1 MSLGIA
7 IGARV
12 RKSPYFDKT
21 LEDGVTSFSV
31 YNHMYMPTG
40 YGDPEA
46 EYNRL
51 INGVAM
57 WDVAVERQVS
67 LKGPDAEKLAR
78 YLTSRN
84 LGALNIGQGRYVPI
98 CDHRGTLIN
107 DPVLLPISEDE
118 YWLSIADSDVLLWS
132 RAISA
137 ERGFDVQIHE
147 PDVSPLAIQGPKA
160 VEVVADL
167 FGDWIRELK
176 YFGHRE
182 ARLNGIPLHVA
193 RSGWSKQGGYELYL
207 EDSARGAELW
217 DLVKEAGQP
226 YDIGP
231 GTPNYIERLESGLVS
246 YGADTDDF
254 TNPYEVGLGKFV
266 SLDREDDFIGKQALT
281 EINEQ
286 GPRRQFVGYKIEGE
300 ALSAGNQ
307 HKWPVKDG
315 EVYVG
320 FVSASAWSPRVK
332 SNIGVGLVETAYSE
346 PGSKVTIQ
354 TDAADGDLEAV
365 VSKLPFDIPA

>member
-21 LEDGVTSFSV
+21 IEEGVASFSV

-78 YLTSRN
+78 YLTTRD

-107 DPVLLPISEDE
+107 DPVLLPIAKDE
-118 YWLSIADSDVLLWS
+118 YWLSIADSDILLWS

-137 ERGFDVQIHE
+137 ERGYDVQIHE

-160 VEVVADL
+160 VEVVSDL
-167 FGDWIRELK
+167 FGDWVRDLK

-182 ARLNGIPLHVA
+182 TRLNGIPLHVA

-207 EDSARGAELW
+207 QDGRRGGELW

-226 YDIGP
+226 YEIGP
-231 GTPNYIERLESGLVS
+231 GCPNYIERLESGLVS

-266 SLDREDDFIGKQALT
+266 SLNREDEFIGKSALAD
-281 EINEQ
+281 INAA
-286 GPRRQFVGYKIEGE
+286 GIKRKFVGYKIEGDKL
-300 ALSAGNQ
+300 AAGNQ

-315 EVYVG
+315 ETFIG
-320 FVSASAWSPRVK
+320 FVSASAWSPRVGA
-332 SNIGVGLVETAYSE
+332 NIGVGLVETAFSE

-354 TDAADGDLEAV
+354 TDTPEGDMNAV

>member
-12 RKSPYFDKT
+12 RKSPYFNKT
-21 LEDGVTSFSV
+21 IEDGVTSFSV

-40 YGDPEA
+40 YGDPVA
-46 EYNRL
+46 EYDRL

-78 YLTSRN
+78 YLTTRD
-84 LGALNIGQGRYVPI
+84 LGALNIGQGRYVPL

-107 DPVLLPISEDE
+107 DPVLLPIAEDE
-118 YWLSIADSDVLLWS
+118 YWLSIADSDVLLFS
-132 RAISA
+132 RAIAA
-137 ERGFDVQIHE
+137 ERGLDVSIHE

-160 VEVVADL
+160 VEVVSDL
-167 FGDWIRELK
+167 FGDWVRELK

-207 EDSARGAELW
+207 MDGLRGGELW
-217 DLVKEAGQP
+217 DIVKEAGQP
-226 YDIGP
+226 YGIGP

-266 SLDREDDFIGKQALT
+266 SLEREDDFIGKEALKKIK
-281 EINEQ
+281 EDGIK
-286 GPRRQFVGYKIEGE
+286 RQFVGYMIEGE
-300 ALSAGNQ
+300 ALAAGNQ

-315 EVYVG
+315 ETFIG

-332 SNIGVGLVETAYSE
+332 SNIGVGLVETAHSE

-354 TDAADGDLEAV
+354 TDLEVGDLTAT

>member
-21 LEDGVTSFSV
+21 IEDGVTSFSV

-46 EYNRL
+46 EYDRL

-78 YLTSRN
+78 YLTTRD
-84 LGALNIGQGRYVPI
+84 LGPLNIGQGRYVPI

-107 DPVLLPISEDE
+107 DPVLLPIAEDE

-137 ERGFDVQIHE
+137 ERGYDVSIHE

-160 VEVVADL
+160 VNVVEDL
-167 FGDWIRELK
+167 FGSWVRDLK

-207 EDSARGAELW
+207 QDGLRGPELW
-217 DLVKEAGQP
+217 DLVKEAGQK

-266 SLDREDDFIGKQALT
+266 SLGREDDFVGKAALQQIHD
-281 EINEQ
+281 E
-286 GPRRQFVGYKIEGE
+286 GVKRQFVGYKIEGD
-300 ALSAGNQ
+300 ALAAGNQ

-320 FVSASAWSPRVK
+320 FVSASAWSPRVQ
-332 SNIGVGLVETAYSE
+332 SNIGVGLLETAYSE
-346 PGSKVTIQ
+346 PGTKVTIQ
-354 TDAADGDLEAV
+354 TDLIAGDLSAT

>member
-21 LEDGVTSFSV
+21 VEDGVTAFSV
-31 YNHMYMPTG
+31 YNHMYMPTS

-78 YLTSRN
+78 YLTARD
-84 LGALNIGQGRYVPI
+84 LGKLNIGQGRYVPL

-107 DPVLLPISEDE
+107 DPVLLTLAEDE
-118 YWLSIADSDVLLWS
+118 YWLSIADSDVMLFS
-132 RAISA
+132 RGIAA
-137 ERGFDVQIHE
+137 ERGLDVSIHE

-160 VEVVADL
+160 VEVVANL
-167 FGDWIRELK
+167 FGDWVRELK

-182 ARLNGIPLHVA
+182 ANLNGIPLQVA

-207 EDSARGAELW
+207 QDSMRGNELW
-217 DLVKEAGQP
+217 DIVKEAGQP

-266 SLDREDDFIGKQALT
+266 SLNREDDFIGKKALT
-281 EINEQ
+281 KIHAD
-286 GPRRQFVGYKIEGE
+286 GIKRQFVGYKIKGE
-300 ALSAGNQ
+300 PLAAGNQ
-307 HKWPVKDG
+307 HKWPTKNG
-315 EVYVG
+315 ESYIG
-320 FVSASAWSPRVK
+320 FVSASAWSPRIK
-332 SNIGVGLVETAYSE
+332 SNIGVGLIETAFSE
-346 PGSKVTIQ
+346 PGTEVTIQ
-354 TDAADGDLEAV
+354 TDTVDGDLIATI
-365 VSKLPFDIPA
+365 SKLPFDIPV

>member
-12 RKSPYFDKT
+12 RKSPYFNKT
-21 LEDGVTSFSV
+21 IEDGVTSFSV

-40 YGDPEA
+40 YGDPAA
-46 EYNRL
+46 EYDRL
-51 INGVAM
+51 IKGVAM

-78 YLTSRN
+78 YLTTRD
-84 LGALNIGQGRYVPI
+84 LGALNIGQGRYVPL

-107 DPVLLPISEDE
+107 DPVLLPIAEDE
-118 YWLSIADSDVLLWS
+118 YWLSIADSDVLLFS
-132 RAISA
+132 RAIAA
-137 ERGFDVQIHE
+137 ERGLDVSIHE

-160 VEVVADL
+160 VEVVTDL
-167 FGDWIRELK
+167 FGDWVRDLK

-207 EDSARGAELW
+207 MDGLRGGELW
-217 DLVKEAGQP
+217 DIVKEAGQP
-226 YDIGP
+226 YGIGP

-266 SLDREDDFIGKQALT
+266 SLEREDDFIGKEALKKIK
-281 EINEQ
+281 EDGIK
-286 GPRRQFVGYKIEGE
+286 RQFVGYMIEGE
-300 ALSAGNQ
+300 ALASGNQ

-315 EVYVG
+315 EVFIG
-320 FVSASAWSPRVK
+320 FVSASAWSPRVN

-354 TDAADGDLEAV
+354 TDLEVGDLNAT

>member
-12 RKSPYFDKT
+12 RKSPYFNKT
-21 LEDGVTSFSV
+21 IEDGVTSFSV

-40 YGDPEA
+40 YGDPAA
-46 EYNRL
+46 EYDRL

-78 YLTSRN
+78 YLTTRD
-84 LGALNIGQGRYVPI
+84 LGALNIGQGRYVPL

-107 DPVLLPISEDE
+107 DPVLLPIAEDE
-118 YWLSIADSDVLLWS
+118 YWLSIADSDVLLFS
-132 RAISA
+132 RAIAA
-137 ERGFDVQIHE
+137 ERGLDVSIHE

-160 VEVVADL
+160 VEVVTDL
-167 FGDWIRELK
+167 FGDWVRDLK

-207 EDSARGAELW
+207 MDGLRGGELW
-217 DLVKEAGQP
+217 DIVKEAGQP
-226 YDIGP
+226 YGIGP

-266 SLDREDDFIGKQALT
+266 SLEREDDFIGKEALKKIK
-281 EINEQ
+281 EDGIK
-286 GPRRQFVGYKIEGE
+286 RQFVGYMIEGE
-300 ALSAGNQ
+300 ALASGNQ

-315 EVYVG
+315 EVFIG
-320 FVSASAWSPRVK
+320 FVSASAWSPRVN

-354 TDAADGDLEAV
+354 TDLELGDLNAT

>member
-12 RKSPYFDKT
+12 RKSPYFNKT
-21 LEDGVTSFSV
+21 IEDGVTSFSV

-40 YGDPEA
+40 YGDPAA
-46 EYNRL
+46 EYDRL

-78 YLTSRN
+78 YLTTRD
-84 LGALNIGQGRYVPI
+84 LGALNIGQGRYVPL

-107 DPVLLPISEDE
+107 DPVLLPIAEDE
-118 YWLSIADSDVLLWS
+118 YWLSIADSDVLLFS
-132 RAISA
+132 RAIAA
-137 ERGFDVQIHE
+137 ERGLDVSIHE

-160 VEVVADL
+160 VEVVTDL
-167 FGDWIRELK
+167 FGDWVRDLK

-207 EDSARGAELW
+207 MDGLRGGELW
-217 DLVKEAGQP
+217 DIVKEAGQP
-226 YDIGP
+226 YGIGP

-266 SLDREDDFIGKQALT
+266 SLEREDDFIGKEALKKIK
-281 EINEQ
+281 EDGIK
-286 GPRRQFVGYKIEGE
+286 RQFVGYMIEGE
-300 ALSAGNQ
+300 ALASGNQ

-315 EVYVG
+315 EVFIG
-320 FVSASAWSPRVK
+320 FVSASAWSPRVN

-354 TDAADGDLEAV
+354 TDLEVGDLNAT

>member
-12 RKSPYFDKT
+12 RKSPYFNKT
-21 LEDGVTSFSV
+21 VEDGVTSFSV

-40 YGDPEA
+40 YGDPSA
-46 EYNRL
+46 EYDRL

-67 LKGPDAEKLAR
+67 LKGRDAEKLAR
-78 YLTSRN
+78 YLTTRD
-84 LGALNIGQGRYVPI
+84 LGALNVGQGRYVPL

-132 RAISA
+132 RGIAA
-137 ERGFDVQIHE
+137 ERGYEVNIHE

-160 VEVVADL
+160 VDVVADL
-167 FGDWIRELK
+167 FGDWVRDLK

-207 EDSARGAELW
+207 QDGLRGGELW
-217 DLVKEAGQP
+217 DLVKEAGQK

-266 SLDREDDFIGKQALT
+266 SLEREDEFIGKEALKKIKK
-281 EINEQ
+281 EGIK
-286 GPRRQFVGYKIEGE
+286 RQFVGYRIEGQPL
-300 ALSAGNQ
+300 AAGNQ

-315 EVYVG
+315 EVFVG

-354 TDAADGDLEAV
+354 TDLAEGDMQAEVA
-365 VSKLPFDIPA
+365 KLPFDIPA

>member
-12 RKSPYFDKT
+12 RKSPYFNKT
-21 LEDGVTSFSV
+21 VEDGVTSFSV

-40 YGDPEA
+40 YGDPSA
-46 EYNRL
+46 EYDRL

-67 LKGPDAEKLAR
+67 LKGRDAEKLAR
-78 YLTSRN
+78 YLTTRD
-84 LGALNIGQGRYVPI
+84 LGALNVGQGRYVPL

-132 RAISA
+132 RGIAA
-137 ERGFDVQIHE
+137 ERGYEVNIHE

-160 VEVVADL
+160 VDVVADL
-167 FGDWIRELK
+167 FGDWVRDLK

-207 EDSARGAELW
+207 QDGLRGGELW
-217 DLVKEAGQP
+217 DLVKEAGQK

-266 SLDREDDFIGKQALT
+266 SLEREDEFIGKEALKKIKQ
-281 EINEQ
+281 EGIK
-286 GPRRQFVGYKIEGE
+286 RQFVGYRIEGQPL
-300 ALSAGNQ
+300 AAGNQ

-315 EVYVG
+315 EVFVG

-354 TDAADGDLEAV
+354 TDLAEGDMQAEVA
-365 VSKLPFDIPA
+365 KLPFDIPA

>member
-12 RKSPYFDKT
+12 RKSPYFNKT
-21 LEDGVTSFSV
+21 IEDGVTSFSV

-40 YGDPEA
+40 YGDPVA
-46 EYNRL
+46 EYDRL

-78 YLTSRN
+78 YLTTRD
-84 LGALNIGQGRYVPI
+84 LGALNIGQGRYVPL

-107 DPVLLPISEDE
+107 DPVLLPIAEDE
-118 YWLSIADSDVLLWS
+118 FWLSIADSDVLLFS
-132 RAISA
+132 RAIAA
-137 ERGFDVQIHE
+137 ERGLNVSIHE

-160 VEVVADL
+160 VEVVSDL
-167 FGDWIRELK
+167 FGDWVRDLK

-207 EDSARGAELW
+207 MDGQRGGELW
-217 DLVKEAGQP
+217 DIVKEAGQS

-266 SLDREDDFIGKQALT
+266 SLDREDDFIGKEALKKIK
-281 EINEQ
+281 EDGIK
-286 GPRRQFVGYKIEGE
+286 RQFVGYKIEGE
-300 ALSAGNQ
+300 PLAAGNQ

-315 EVYVG
+315 ETFIG
-320 FVSASAWSPRVK
+320 FVSASAWSPRVN

-354 TDAADGDLEAV
+354 TDLEVGDLTAI

>member
-21 LEDGVTSFSV
+21 IEDGVTSFSV

-40 YGDPEA
+40 YGDPLA
-46 EYNRL
+46 EYDRL

-78 YLTSRN
+78 YLTTRD
-84 LGALNIGQGRYVPI
+84 LGVLNIGQGRYVPL

-107 DPVLLPISEDE
+107 DPVLLPIAEDE
-118 YWLSIADSDVLLWS
+118 YWLSIADSDVLLFS
-132 RAISA
+132 RAIAA
-137 ERGFDVQIHE
+137 ERGFDVSIHE

-160 VEVVADL
+160 VEVVSDL
-167 FGDWIRELK
+167 FGDWVRDLK
-176 YFGHRE
+176 YFGHKE
-182 ARLNGIPLHVA
+182 TRLNGIPLHVA

-207 EDSARGAELW
+207 MDGQRGGELW
-217 DLVKEAGQP
+217 DIVKEAGQK

-266 SLDREDDFIGKQALT
+266 SLDREDNFIGKEALKK
-281 EINEQ
+281 IHAD
-286 GPRRQFVGYKIEGE
+286 GIKRQFIGYKIEGE
-300 ALSAGNQ
+300 ALAAGNQ

-315 EVYVG
+315 ESHIG

-332 SNIGVGLVETAYSE
+332 SNIGVGLVETAFSE

-354 TDAADGDLEAV
+354 TDTKDGDLTAI

>member
-7 IGARV
+7 IGSRV

-21 LEDGVTSFSV
+21 IENGVTAFSV
-31 YNHMYMPTG
+31 YNHMYMPTS
-40 YGDPEA
+40 YGDPAA
-46 EYNRL
+46 EYDRL

-67 LKGPDAEKLAR
+67 IKGPDAEKLAR
-78 YLTSRN
+78 YLTPRN
-84 LGALNIGQGRYVPI
+84 LRELNIGQGRYVPL

-107 DPVLLPISEDE
+107 DPVLLPIAEDE
-118 YWLSIADSDVLLWS
+118 YWLSIADSDMMLWS
-132 RAISA
+132 RGIAA
-137 ERGFDVQIHE
+137 ERGYDVSIHE

-160 VEVVADL
+160 VDVVSDL
-167 FGDWIRELK
+167 FGDWVRELK

-182 ARLNGIPLHVA
+182 TSLNGIPLHVA

-207 EDSARGAELW
+207 QDGLRGGELW
-217 DLVKEAGQP
+217 DIVKEAGKP
-226 YDIGP
+226 YGIGP

-266 SLDREDDFIGKQALT
+266 SLDRDDNFIGKEALKKIHA
-281 EINEQ
+281 EGIK
-286 GPRRQFVGYKIEGE
+286 RQFVGYKIEGE
-300 ALSAGNQ
+300 PFTTGNQ
-307 HKWPVKDG
+307 QKWPVKDG
-315 EVYVG
+315 ESYVG
-320 FVSASAWSPRVK
+320 FISASAWSPRVK
-332 SNIGVGLVETAYSE
+332 SNIGVGLIQTELSE
-346 PGSKVTIQ
+346 SGTNIKIQ
-354 TDAADGDLEAV
+354 TDTNDGDLKAV